1 MKFWFLILA
10 LLVAT
15 PTFAQLPDLIFS
27 EYIEGSSY
35 NKALEIYNGTDEDI
49 DLSSYVLEL
58 YANGSMTPSTIS
70 LGTAIV
76 SAGDVFVVANPSAIA
91 SILGQAD
98 LTTSA
103 LSFNG
108 DDALVLRHDGF
119 VIDRIGQVGVDPGS
133 AWSCAGGTTV
143 NMTLRRQVSTCEGD
157 LDPYAAF
164 DPCMEWE
171 FYPNDSTDDL
181 GQHSDDCRSVP
192 VPQRSWDQVKA
203 IYR

>member
-1 MKFWFLILA
+1 MKFWLVILA

-35 NKALEIYNGTDEDI
+35 NKALEIYNGTDEDV
-49 DLSSYVLEL
+49 DLSNYELEL
-58 YANGSMTPSTIS
+58 YSNGSTTPATID
-70 LGTAIV
+70 LGAGIV
-76 SAGDVFVVANPSAIA
+76 AAGDVFVVANPSAIA

-108 DDALVLRHDGF
+108 DDALVLRKSGF
-119 VIDRIGQVGVDPGS
+119 VIDRIGQVGFDPGS

-157 LDPYAAF
+157 LDLNAEF
-164 DPCMEWE
+164 DPCLEWE

-181 GQHSDDCRSVP
+181 GQHSDDCRSVATP
-192 VPQRSWDQVKA
+192 EVSWDELKA

>member
-1 MKFWFLILA
+1 MKFRLLILA

-15 PTFAQLPDLIFS
+15 PTFAQSPDLIIS

-35 NKALEIYNGTDEDI
+35 NKALEIYNGTDEDV
-49 DLSSYVLEL
+49 DLSSYALEL
-58 YANGSMTPSTIS
+58 YANGSTTPSVID
-70 LGTAIV
+70 LGTGIV
-76 SAGDVFVVANPSAIA
+76 AAGDVFVVANPSAIA

-98 LTTSA
+98 LTTSS

-108 DDALVLRHDGF
+108 DDALVLRGDGY
-119 VIDRIGQVGVDPGS
+119 VVDRIGQVGVDPGS
-133 AWSCAGGTTV
+133 AWSCSGGTTA

-157 LDPYAAF
+157 LDPYATF
-164 DPCMEWE
+164 DPCLEWD

-181 GQHSDDCRSVP
+181 GQHTDDCRSVANP
-192 VPQRSWDQVKA
+192 LVSWDQLKA